1 MLFKKTRELE
11 AQIDEYLDCVVE
23 GTLLFKQGIHFF
35 LHEELQEL
43 ETRANDLQAKEHH
56 GDQLRRKIEST
67 LYEQTLI
74 PESRGDVLG
83 LLESTDTVL
92 NTLAETLMQF
102 VVEKPQLM
110 NELIEPFKELVEQAN
125 SAVEEMVAAIR
136 AYFRN
141 FTMVRDHITKVQ
153 FYEKESDKSAY
164 KMKQIIFDSSLDLSL
179 KMHMRDFVDKIENI
193 SDEAEDVC
201 DRLTIAAIKRY
212 L

>member
-1 MLFKKTRELE
+1 MIFKKTRELE

-23 GTLLFKQGIHFF
+23 GALIFKQGIYFF
-35 LHEELQEL
+35 LQEDLTEL
-43 ETRANDLQAKEHH
+43 EIRAKELEKKEHQ
-56 GDQLRRKIEST
+56 GDQLRRKIET
-67 LYEQTLI
+67 ILYEQTLI

-92 NTLAETLMQF
+92 NTLSETLMQF

-110 NELIEPFKELVEQAN
+110 TEIQQPFKELVEQAN

-153 FYEKESDKSAY
+153 FFEKESDKSAY
-164 KMKQIIFDSSLDLSL
+164 KIKRIIFDSTLDLSL
-179 KMHMRDFVDKIENI
+179 KMHMRDFVDKVENI

>member
-1 MLFKKTRELE
+1 MIFKKTRELE

-23 GTLLFKQGIHFF
+23 GALLFKQGIHFF
-35 LHEELQEL
+35 LQEDMAEL
-43 ETRANDLQAKEHH
+43 EIRAKELERKEHQ
-56 GDQLRRKIEST
+56 GDQLRRKIETT

-74 PESRGDVLG
+74 PEARGDVLG

-92 NTLAETLMQF
+92 NTLSETLMQF

-110 NELIEPFKELVEQAN
+110 TEIQQPFKELVEQTN

-153 FYEKESDKSAY
+153 FFEKESDKSAY
-164 KMKQIIFDSSLDLSL
+164 KIKRIIFDSTLDLSL
-179 KMHMRDFVDKIENI
+179 KMHMRDFVDKVENI

-201 DRLTIAAIKRY
+201 DRLAIAAIKRY

>member
-1 MLFKKTRELE
+1 MIFKKTRELE

-23 GTLLFKQGIHFF
+23 GALIFKQGIYFF
-35 LHEELQEL
+35 LQEDLTEL
-43 ETRANDLQAKEHH
+43 EIRAKELEKKEHQ
-56 GDQLRRKIEST
+56 GDQLRRKIET
-67 LYEQTLI
+67 ILYEQTLI

-92 NTLAETLMQF
+92 NTLSETLMQF

-110 NELIEPFKELVEQAN
+110 TEIQPPFKELVEQAN

-153 FYEKESDKSAY
+153 FFEKESDKSAY
-164 KMKQIIFDSSLDLSL
+164 KIKRIIFDSTLDLSL
-179 KMHMRDFVDKIENI
+179 KMHMRDFVDKVENI

>member
-1 MLFKKTRELE
+1 MQEDLTELE
-11 AQIDEYLDCVVE
+11 IRA
-23 GTLLFKQGIHFF
+23 K
-35 LHEELQEL
+35 EL
-43 ETRANDLQAKEHH
+43 EKKEHQ
-56 GDQLRRKIEST
+56 GDQLRRKIET
-67 LYEQTLI
+67 ILYEQTLI

-92 NTLAETLMQF
+92 NTLSETLMQF

-110 NELIEPFKELVEQAN
+110 TEIQQPFKELVEQAN

-153 FYEKESDKSAY
+153 FFEKESDKSAY
-164 KMKQIIFDSSLDLSL
+164 KIKRIIFDSTLDLSL
-179 KMHMRDFVDKIENI
+179 KMHMRDFVDKVENI